1 MTTIHVPATSANLG
15 PGFDSLGLALTL
27 DLAVT
32 IGQPQTHWQI
42 DHQLG
47 RTVANNQDNLIVK
60 TALALIPDL
69 TPHYLHLRTNIPFAC
84 GLGSHSALI
93 IAGIELADYL
103 GKLSLS
109 QFDKLQLA
117 TKLKGHPDNVA
128 PAIYGGFVA
137 ATYDGFEAEIIQT
150 PFPPARILAYIPPE
164 QLSAQKSRGVLPAA
178 LPLRA
183 AVASSSAA
191 NVLVGALFRGDLELA
206 GRMLERDQFHE
217 TYRRR
222 LAPNLVK
229 IRHCA
234 AQAGAYGTYL
244 SGSGPAIL
252 SLVPPKQASTIL
264 ATLMQLHLPGHWLN
278 LTAAPVGVTV
288 SPQ

>member
-15 PGFDSLGLALTL
+15 PGFDSLGFALTL

-32 IGQPQTHWQI
+32 IGQSQARWQV

-47 RTVANNQDNLIVK
+47 AALPDDQDNLIVK

-69 TPHYLHLRTNIPFAC
+69 TPRHLRLQTNIPFAC
-84 GLGSHSALI
+84 GLGSQSALI
-93 IAGIELADYL
+93 IAGIELANNL
-103 GKLSLS
+103 GQLSLS

-137 ATYDGFEAEIIQT
+137 ATYDGFEAEIVQA
-150 PFPPARILAYIPPE
+150 PFPPARILAYIPAE
-164 QLSAQKSRGVLPAA
+164 KLSTRKSRGVLPAA

-206 GRMLERDQFHE
+206 GRMLERDQFQE
-217 TYRRR
+217 TYRGR
-222 LAPNLVK
+222 LAPHLTE
-229 IRHCA
+229 IRRCA

-252 SLVPPKQASTIL
+252 SIVPPKQAPAIL
-264 ATLMQLHLPGHWLN
+264 AALMALRLPGHWLN
-278 LTAAPVGVTV
+278 LAAATAGVTV